1 MQSRAR
7 KDNFVE
13 SDVDIIVVSDK
24 FEGMKW
30 PRRLE
35 KVSLMWTGNVDI
47 EPLCYTK
54 KEFEKKKKQI
64 GIIQHAIT
72 EGIELI

>member
-1 MQSRAR
+1 
-7 KDNFVE
+7 
-13 SDVDIIVVSDK
+13 
-24 FEGMKW
+24 
-30 PRRLE
+30 
-35 KVSLMWTGNVDI
+35 MWTGNVDI

-54 KEFEKKKKQI
+54 KEFEKKKRQI